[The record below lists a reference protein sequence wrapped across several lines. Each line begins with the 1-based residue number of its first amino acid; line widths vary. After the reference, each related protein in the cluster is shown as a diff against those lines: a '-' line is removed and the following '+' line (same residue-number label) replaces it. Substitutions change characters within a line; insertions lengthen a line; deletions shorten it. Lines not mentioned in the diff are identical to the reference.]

1 MIYDVNRS
9 GPPALEGRHDVCIA
23 GAGVAG
29 ITLARDLAR
38 RGKRVLLLEAGGR
51 EASDLSQ
58 DVYRGDNVG
67 RSYFDLDVTRLRY
80 FGGTSNHWGGMCRPL
95 DASDFAPHD
104 HIDGSGWPIDL
115 TDLDPYLT
123 EALRILEL
131 SPIPTSITLA
141 DSDGRLKEVFFGFLL
156 SPPVRFAEKFGDE
169 LESSEAV
176 NILLNANLIDI
187 ELDAASGGVTSFLYR
202 GYKDDAPAEKV
213 TAKRYVLALGGIE
226 NPRALL
232 LANNQMS
239 NGIGNQND
247 LVGRFFMEH
256 LVHDVGFYILTV
268 QAAGY
273 GKRRRF
279 LAPSG
284 KLMKEAKIANAG
296 FRLLPV
302 VEPEK
307 FGTVARALIGM
318 KHLMCEYDAV
328 GNLVRTLG
336 SLDCFYRAG
345 TGRFRVACEQVP
357 NANSRVSLGA
367 ANDRFGRRR
376 VELDWR
382 LTAQDKLTIR
392 LGALEIARYFALR
405 DIGRIKLFD
414 WVLDDGDTSIP
425 GLAEGEE
432 TASNH
437 HMGTTRMGA
446 TERDGVVNQDCQVF
460 GTNNLYIAGSSVF
473 RTSGHANPT
482 LSIVQMTLRL
492 ADHLAAL

>member
-1 MIYDVNRS
+1 MIYDVSRS
-9 GPPALEGRHDVCIA
+9 GPPALEGRYDVCIA

-29 ITLARDLAR
+29 ITLARDMAR

-58 DVYRGDNVG
+58 NVYRGDNVG
-67 RSYFDLDVTRLRY
+67 RDYFDLDTTRLRY

-95 DASDFAPHD
+95 DASDFARHD
-104 HIDGSGWPIDL
+104 HIAGSGWPIDQ
-115 TDLDPYLT
+115 TDLNSYLA

-131 SPIPTSITLA
+131 SPIPTSITL
-141 DSDGRLKEVFFGFLL
+141 SDFDNRLKEVFFGFLVG
-156 SPPVRFAEKFGDE
+156 PPVRFAEKFGDE
-169 LESSEAV
+169 LKSSEAV
-176 NILLNANLIDI
+176 NVLLNANLVDI
-187 ELDAASGGVTSFLYR
+187 ELDAASGDVTSFLYR
-202 GYKDDAPAEKV
+202 GYKNEVPTEKV
-213 TAKRYVLALGGIE
+213 TAARYVLALGGIE

-256 LVHDVGFYILTV
+256 LVHDVGYYILTA
-268 QAAGY
+268 QTTGY
-273 GKRRRF
+273 GERRRF
-279 LAPSG
+279 LAPSR
-284 KLMKEAKIANAG
+284 KFMKEAKIANAG

-302 VEPEK
+302 VQPEQPGMVAQAL
-307 FGTVARALIGM
+307 FGTKR
-318 KHLMCEYDAV
+318 LMCEYDAV
-328 GNLVRTLG
+328 GDLVRTLG
-336 SLDCFYRAG
+336 SLDCFYRPG

-357 NANSRVSLGA
+357 NADSRVSLGTA
-367 ANDRFGRRR
+367 KDRFGRRR

-382 LTAQDKLTIR
+382 LTAQDKRTIR

-414 WVLDDGDTSIP
+414 WVLDEDDASIP
-425 GLAEGEE
+425 GLDEGEE

-437 HMGTTRMGA
+437 HIGTTRMGA
-446 TERDGVVNQDCQVF
+446 NQHDGVVDKNCRVF
-460 GTNNLYIAGSSVF
+460 GSNNLYIAGSSVF

-482 LSIVQMTLRL
+482 LAIVQMTLRL
-492 ADHLAAL
+492 ADHLATL